1 MIDVALQH
9 RLPSFTLDVA
19 FRNAIG
25 VTALFGRSGSG
36 KSMTI
41 GLIAGLARP
50 DSGHVRVG
58 DTVLVDTATRS
69 YVPLHKRRVG
79 LVFQDAHL
87 FPHLSVRSNLLFGQR
102 FAPRA
107 ERTIGLDAV
116 VETLGIAHLL
126 GRRPAKL
133 SGGERQRVAI
143 GRALLACP
151 RLLLFD
157 EPFASLDRQRKLEV
171 LPLIERLRDEFK
183 IPIIYV
189 SHAMEE
195 VVRLATHVVILEA
208 GKVTAAGSPETV
220 FAGSGQAAEDR
231 RFGRSAVLSTV
242 VGAHDEAY
250 GLTAL
255 HHPAG
260 TLWLAG
266 TAGPPGGTARV
277 LVHATD
283 VTLAI
288 GAPGLLSTR
297 STLRGTIT
305 AIEHDG
311 ALAAVEIAL
320 QGGGGLVALA
330 TRRALDELALSV
342 GSAVSAL
349 VKTVALDE
357 GTVRPA

>member
-1 MIDVALQH
+1 MIDIDLH
-9 RLPSFTLDVA
+9 RRLPTFALDVA
-19 FRNAIG
+19 FRNDAGI
-25 VTALFGRSGSG
+25 TALFGRSGSG

-41 GLIAGLARP
+41 GMIAGLARP
-50 DSGHVRVG
+50 DSGHVRIG
-58 DTVLVDTATRS
+58 GTVLVDTTAKTF
-69 YVPLHKRRVG
+69 VPLHKRRIG

-87 FPHLSVRSNLLFGQR
+87 FPHLSVRKNLAFGQS
-102 FAPRA
+102 FAPKA

-157 EPFASLDRQRKLEV
+157 EPFAALDRQRKLEV

-195 VVRLATHVVILEA
+195 VVRLATHVVVLDA
-208 GKVTAAGSPETV
+208 GKVSAAGTPEAV
-220 FAGSGQAAEDR
+220 FAGASVLGEDR
-231 RFGRSAVLSTV
+231 RFGRSTVLSTV
-242 VGAHDEAY
+242 VGDHDAAY

-266 TAGPPGGTARV
+266 MAGPQGATARV

-283 VTLAI
+283 VTLAV
-288 GAPGLLSTR
+288 GAPGQLSTR
-297 STLRGTIT
+297 STLSGTIT
-305 AIEHDG
+305 ALDPDG

-320 QGGGGLVALA
+320 NGGGWLVALA
-330 TRRALDELALSV
+330 TRRALDDLALSV

-357 GTVRPA
+357 GSVGR

>member
-1 MIDVALQH
+1 MIDIDLH
-9 RLPSFTLDVA
+9 KRLPAFALDVA
-19 FRNAIG
+19 FRNEAG

-41 GLIAGLARP
+41 GMIAGLAQP
-50 DSGHVRVG
+50 DSGHVCIG
-58 DTVLVDTATRS
+58 DTVLVDTARRRA
-69 YVPLHKRRVG
+69 VPLHKRRIG

-87 FPHLSVRSNLLFGQR
+87 FPHFSVRKNLLFGQS

-116 VETLGIAHLL
+116 VETLGIGHLL

-157 EPFASLDRQRKLEV
+157 EPFAALDRQRKLEV

-183 IPIIYV
+183 IPMIYV

-195 VVRLATHVVILEA
+195 VVRLAAHVVVLEA
-208 GKVTAAGSPETV
+208 GKVTAAGPPETV
-220 FAGSGQAAEDR
+220 FAGAGSAAEDR
-231 RFGRSAVLSTV
+231 RFGRSTVLSTV
-242 VGAHDEAY
+242 VGAHDDAY

-266 TAGPPGGTARV
+266 TAGAPGGTARV
-277 LVHATD
+277 LIHATD
-283 VTLAI
+283 VTLAV

-305 AIEHDG
+305 AVEHDG
-311 ALAAVEIAL
+311 ALAAVEIGL
-320 QGGGGLVALA
+320 DGGGWLTAMA
-330 TRRALDELALSV
+330 TRRALDDLALSV

-349 VKTVALDE
+349 VKTVAVDE